1 MALIPLYDTNPLRY
15 IRYPYV
21 TWGLLAANVL
31 IDVRAMLLDV
41 AERGA
46 QNKVPLGVKND
57 FVRSLERERD
67 PRCIGPRC

>member
-31 IDVRAMLLDV
+31 IFFLVGFIAAPAVWIWGMVAANNDAHKWNRAHGIL
-41 AERGA
+41 
-46 QNKVPLGVKND
+46 
-57 FVRSLERERD
+57 S
-67 PRCIGPRC
+67 